1 MDGVFASDD
10 ARPRRDVAWSLA
22 FAVTTIA
29 AVAIGIASAT
39 ATDGTATSASWRAL
53 REGGACFE
61 GVPEDEWRATLDA
74 NRARVEASTTT
85 RPVSAALGVGSGK
98 GYGRRS
104 TVMLG
109 GAGTSGGGVVG
120 AGDDGAGGGTDA
132 SAVFEA
138 AWPWVL
144 TALVASVALGFA
156 LVHALRKHSRTVV
169 WGVMYAKVGIMGAVT
184 LVSLTWGLMGPTLVL
199 AFFTALAALVC
210 YLWRDEL
217 NLIASMLA
225 VSTQSITDNPHLLT
239 MTMLLQLTVLLY
251 LFPVAWLAIKASQ
264 HGSAVINEYAVDKT
278 ADACLGYYTQ
288 AVDCCVWRVEN
299 WVPAYYAL
307 ATFAAIWVIAAA
319 LEFRMFVIGGSVTQ
333 WYFSPAGTKDFKGT
347 TMTSVKHALGPSF
360 GTICYGSFV
369 IAAVEMLK
377 RAAEKSRREN
387 RGNLLVYCVVCCL
400 ECIYAFVEYISR
412 FAMLQASMTGE
423 AFCDA
428 AKTVSDLLSRNF
440 LLAYGTYAFP
450 QYVLSFVVFVM
461 ALALGLT
468 HYYLVYFTYDVTS
481 DAFTSGS
488 YALVVGGISFVVA
501 YIVLGFFIMV
511 LLNVVD
517 AVFVCYAVDKDRNA
531 VHHADLHEV
540 FDKVNERQKRAN
552 EDRDGDQEYGE
563 PLNARGTKY
572 ASM

>member
-1 MDGVFASDD
+1 MASTKRRELAMDGVFASDD
-10 ARPRRDVAWSLA
+10 ARPRRDVAWSFA
-22 FAVTTIA
+22 FVATTIA

-39 ATDGTATSASWRAL
+39 STVSASSASWRAL
-53 REGGACFE
+53 RQGTACLT
-61 GVPEDEWRATLDA
+61 GSEDDWRATLDA
-74 NRARVEASTTT
+74 NRARIEASTTT

-109 GAGTSGGGVVG
+109 GAGSL
-120 AGDDGAGGGTDA
+120 GDDDVAEGTDA
-132 SAVFEA
+132 EAVFAA

-144 TALVASVALGFA
+144 VALAASVMLGFA

-184 LVSLTWGLMGPTLVL
+184 LLSLTWGLMGPTLLL

-217 NLIASMLA
+217 NLIASMIA

-264 HGSAVINEYAVDKT
+264 HGSAVINKYAVDKT
-278 ADACLGYYTQ
+278 TDACLGYYTQ
-288 AVDCCVWRVEN
+288 AVDCCSWQVEN

-307 ATFAAIWVIAAA
+307 ATFAAIWAIATA

-369 IAAVEMLK
+369 IAVVEMLK
-377 RAAEKSRREN
+377 RMAEKSRREN

-400 ECIYAFVEYISR
+400 QCLYAFIEYISR

-468 HYYLVYFTYDVTS
+468 SYYLVYFAYDVTS
-481 DAFTSGS
+481 DAFTADT
-488 YALVVGGISFVVA
+488 YALVVGGISFVIA

-511 LLNVVD
+511 LLNVID

-552 EDRDGDQEYGE
+552 EAQDQEYGE

>member
-10 ARPRRDVAWSLA
+10 ARPRRDVAWSFA
-22 FAVTTIA
+22 FVATTIA

-39 ATDGTATSASWRAL
+39 STVSSSASWRAL
-53 REGGACFE
+53 RQGTACLT
-61 GVPEDEWRATLDA
+61 GSEDAWRATLDA
-74 NRARVEASTTT
+74 NRARIEASTTT

-109 GAGTSGGGVVG
+109 GVG
-120 AGDDGAGGGTDA
+120 SVGDDDGTGGTDA
-132 SAVFEA
+132 EAVFAA

-144 TALVASVALGFA
+144 VALAASVTLGFA

-169 WGVMYAKVGIMGAVT
+169 WGVMYAKVAIMGAVT
-184 LVSLTWGLMGPTLVL
+184 LLSLTWGLMGPTLLL

-217 NLIASMLA
+217 NLIASMIA

-264 HGSAVINEYAVDKT
+264 HGSAVINKYAVDKT
-278 ADACLGYYTQ
+278 TDACLGYYTQ
-288 AVDCCVWRVEN
+288 AVDCCSWQVEN

-307 ATFAAIWVIAAA
+307 ATFAAIWAIATA

-369 IAAVEMLK
+369 IAVVEMLK
-377 RAAEKSRREN
+377 RMAEKSRREN

-400 ECIYAFVEYISR
+400 QCLYAFIEYISR

-468 HYYLVYFTYDVTS
+468 SYYLVYFAYDVTS
-481 DAFTSGS
+481 DAFTADT
-488 YALVVGGISFVVA
+488 YALVVGGISFVIA

-511 LLNVVD
+511 LLNVID

-552 EDRDGDQEYGE
+552 EAQDGDQEYGE